1 MSLNRISLVI
11 WLAGVMVRL
20 VLVFPLHR
28 YELFRPEV
36 VKIAISLAKTGNFAD
51 PFSIPTGYTAH
62 IAPVYPLVISP
73 LYRLLGDTSTADF
86 ARIVLS
92 IAVAAVS
99 YALLPF
105 VATAIRMSA
114 SVGIVAGLTGALL
127 PSHFWPESMGET
139 EAAFSPVFIELT
151 VILFA
156 GALIAKRFSVS
167 SGTRAGMWCGI
178 GLLLSP
184 ALSPVFAGLGGLA
197 IFKFRPRIWR
207 WIAGVLFGTLVAIAP
222 WTIRNY
228 ARMGSLFFIRDNFG
242 LELYISN
249 QDNASPELEWNDI
262 SPFFVQEHPFLS
274 IEAAQEI
281 AQRGEVAFER
291 ERFRRAKQWIKTHP
305 RRFLALTGARV
316 WNFWFNP
323 VLPGL
328 ARYLMW
334 SLTLTALAGWILLL
348 RRNPWAAAV
357 LGSILVTFPLVYY
370 IVENG
375 MRYEYPIYWVKLLL
389 SGNVAIELWS
399 RFATSSRP

>member
-139 EAAFSPVFIELT
+139 
-151 VILFA
+151 
-156 GALIAKRFSVS
+156 
-167 SGTRAGMWCGI
+167 
-178 GLLLSP
+178 
-184 ALSPVFAGLGGLA
+184 
-197 IFKFRPRIWR
+197 
-207 WIAGVLFGTLVAIAP
+207 
-222 WTIRNY
+222 
-228 ARMGSLFFIRDNFG
+228 
-242 LELYISN
+242 
-249 QDNASPELEWNDI
+249 
-262 SPFFVQEHPFLS
+262 
-274 IEAAQEI
+274 
-281 AQRGEVAFER
+281 
-291 ERFRRAKQWIKTHP
+291 
-305 RRFLALTGARV
+305 
-316 WNFWFNP
+316 
-323 VLPGL
+323 
-328 ARYLMW
+328 
-334 SLTLTALAGWILLL
+334 
-348 RRNPWAAAV
+348 
-357 LGSILVTFPLVYY
+357 
-370 IVENG
+370 
-375 MRYEYPIYWVKLLL
+375 
-389 SGNVAIELWS
+389 
-399 RFATSSRP
+399 